1 MESTHYFKTS
11 SSLVRDLNLLMTG
24 YFENTAIKPEF
35 RIFKF
40 ISSKF
45 YNSSKKILNNLDML
59 TNTSDFSKSKILIK
73 ELSNKR
79 TLTEEEYT
87 SIQINLNLDLFNFYE
102 KIKFKDFFE
111 KKEVSLQDFNT
122 WKNKFSNKKVKRNIL
137 QIREILRKSSLIKE
151 ILLSGSFASNDYIS
165 KWSDVD
171 IIIVMNQES
180 KYYTETKFKELR
192 YLFQKAEKLIYKI
205 DPLQH
210 HTFFVISETSFN
222 NYSES
227 YFFPISMLENS
238 VPLLN
243 KLDKISFRYKN
254 YFDISFK
261 KFENKILFFKNL
273 QNVSKFQS
281 NPYLLKDL
289 ISQALN
295 IPFTYLNAK
304 GIYCS
309 KKDSFKLAKNLLKT
323 NHWKNF
329 SKWEEMRINWGNSMY
344 IPKFI
349 NSIETRQ
356 IYFRLFLSKPTKK
369 EEVDA
374 LNYLV
379 AKTCLLLDEMKKD
392 IGTKKNET

>member
-243 KLDKISFRYKN
+243 KL
-254 YFDISFK
+254 
-261 KFENKILFFKNL
+261 E
-273 QNVSKFQS
+273 
-281 NPYLLKDL
+281 
-289 ISQALN
+289 
-295 IPFTYLNAK
+295 
-304 GIYCS
+304 
-309 KKDSFKLAKNLLKT
+309 
-323 NHWKNF
+323 
-329 SKWEEMRINWGNSMY
+329 
-344 IPKFI
+344 
-349 NSIETRQ
+349 
-356 IYFRLFLSKPTKK
+356 
-369 EEVDA
+369 
-374 LNYLV
+374 
-379 AKTCLLLDEMKKD
+379 
-392 IGTKKNET
+392 